1 VPRLLEKTVNL
12 EADKTY
18 ANLKMVLL
26 EKGCKTKSEQPFK
39 RLLVKQ
45 GSLWGMAPKT
55 AKKNMEFTLTQA
67 NLATQ
72 VTCKSSMSRD
82 WKNITLI
89 GCVLSTVLVGFCGW
103 MAFDLTAFMASGK
116 ASFWSWLVNVNGS
129 PDVQVGHSF
138 VNLTLALAVF
148 LSLII
153 LFEVADVVYVQGRI
167 DRFAEETLNSMPK

>member
-1 VPRLLEKTVNL
+1 
-12 EADKTY
+12 
-18 ANLKMVLL
+18 
-26 EKGCKTKSEQPFK
+26 
-39 RLLVKQ
+39 
-45 GSLWGMAPKT
+45 MAPKT

>member
-1 VPRLLEKTVNL
+1 MLEKTVNL

-55 AKKNMEFTLTQA
+55 AKKNMEFTLAQA
-67 NLATQ
+67 GSATQ
-72 VTCKSSMSRD
+72 VTCKSSISRD

-89 GCVLSTVLVGFCGW
+89 GCVMSAVLVAACGW
-103 MAFDLTAFMASGK
+103 MAFDLTTFMASGK
-116 ASFWSWLVNVNGS
+116 ASFWSWLATINGS
-129 PDVQVGHSF
+129 ADSQVGHSI

-148 LSLII
+148 LSVII
-153 LFEVADVVYVQGRI
+153 LFEVADVIYVHGRI
-167 DRFAEETLNSMPK
+167 DRFAEETLNSLPN